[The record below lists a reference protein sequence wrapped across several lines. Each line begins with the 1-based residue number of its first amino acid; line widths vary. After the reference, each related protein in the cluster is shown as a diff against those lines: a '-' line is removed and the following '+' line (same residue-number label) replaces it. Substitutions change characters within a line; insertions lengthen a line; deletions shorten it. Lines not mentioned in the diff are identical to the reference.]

1 MIALA
6 YSDAILYPTEMKCP
20 TKKEKI
26 EYKGHITVFEKNN
39 FCQNDQNS
47 ISECM
52 AFKKLSLA

>member
-26 EYKGHITVFEKNN
+26 EYNGHITVFEKQ
-39 FCQNDQNS
+39 FLP
-47 ISECM
+47 
-52 AFKKLSLA
+52 K

>member
-26 EYKGHITVFEKNN
+26 EYKGHITVFEKTIFAKMIKIQFPNAWCLQN
-39 FCQNDQNS
+39 F
-47 ISECM
+47 
-52 AFKKLSLA
+52 L

>member
-26 EYKGHITVFEKNN
+26 EYKSHITVFEKTIYAKMIKIQFPNAWRLKN
-39 FCQNDQNS
+39 Y
-47 ISECM
+47 
-52 AFKKLSLA
+52 L

>member
-26 EYKGHITVFEKNN
+26 EYKGHITVFEKKIAKMNKTQFPN
-39 FCQNDQNS
+39 
-47 ISECM
+47 
-52 AFKKLSLA
+52 AKHT